1 MFFNYL
7 RIFVWGFGG
16 FIVLYTGWAVY
27 KTFNTPDYKTE
38 LFEKYPV
45 TITLELI
52 ESDKYKEES
61 VDTAR
66 DFIFSAFKGVDNFEM
81 INEKLVNDFGAT
93 EKSWFKDNDLYF
105 EYEFNNKKNYDVF
118 LDRIKQLENLTSNN
132 QRDTISMYFFYNEDV
147 KNYRNGIDYVE
158 NLVENSSTKKINFK
172 INSVFLKIPK
182 YKMWQKLRNALI
194 SKYDIGF
201 NAKTKNIR
209 GIYTDDLPSISKRW
223 DFPSYVEVTTDIE
236 NGQNILDEFGKDFDV
251 YSRSSNF
258 YFHNMD
264 SNTARY
270 YYENYI
276 LNKK

>member
-93 EKSWFKDNDLYF
+93 EKTWFKDNDLYF

-118 LDRIKQLENLTSNN
+118 LHRIKQLENLTSNN
-132 QRDTISMYFFYNEDV
+132 QRDSISMAFFYMTDV
-147 KNYRNGIDYVE
+147 TNFHDGIDYVKGLNE
-158 NLVENSSTKKINFK
+158 NLSAKKIYFK
-172 INSVFLKIPK
+172 INPVFLKIPK
-182 YKMWQKLRNALI
+182 WKKWNKLKDTLYDE
-194 SKYDIGF
+194 YDIGF
-201 NAKTKNIR
+201 NASKDNLR
-209 GIYTDDLPSISKRW
+209 GIIKDDLPSIIKMW
-223 DFPSYVEVTTDIE
+223 DIPNYVEVITDIE
-236 NGQNILDEFGKDFDV
+236 NGQDILDEFGKDFDV

-264 SNTARY
+264 SNTAKH
-270 YYENYI
+270 YYEIYN
-276 LNKK
+276 LDKK